1 MIQKIINI
9 LFKKRHFWR
18 NVGFDEL
25 SELYTSEFLRSLAMS
40 LIGIFVPIYLYKLGY
55 SLTDIFGMQVIWAAI
70 RPPLSYMAAKS
81 VAIFGPKHTMVL
93 ASIVQIVYLATLMSM
108 QSAQWPLALLAV
120 LGSLSYTLF
129 NIAIQVDFSK
139 VKHTEH
145 GGKELGFLTIFER
158 FGAAVGPLVGGAIAT
173 FVFPQA
179 TIFIAI
185 VVMALSLVPLFLT
198 AEPTRTNQFIT
209 LKGFPWKRH
218 KHDFIAATFFG
229 VENVVSIVVWP
240 LFISIV
246 LFTSNTYAIVG
257 LLTSV
262 GTAMALLTF
271 YLIGKLIDDKKGGL
285 LLKVGVFVNSI
296 MHILRIFVTTP
307 IQALLVSIVNEP
319 VTASYRMPFAKG
331 LYDAA
336 DSVTGYRIVYITL
349 FDSFRMFGLLIF
361 WSVAFVTSLFIH
373 DEKVLLQTL
382 FVYGA
387 ISSLGILTQRFA
399 ALR

>member
-145 GGKELGFLTIFER
+145 GGKELGFLTIFE
-158 FGAAVGPLVGGAIAT
+158 
-173 FVFPQA
+173 
-179 TIFIAI
+179 
-185 VVMALSLVPLFLT
+185 
-198 AEPTRTNQFIT
+198 
-209 LKGFPWKRH
+209 
-218 KHDFIAATFFG
+218 
-229 VENVVSIVVWP
+229 
-240 LFISIV
+240 
-246 LFTSNTYAIVG
+246 
-257 LLTSV
+257 
-262 GTAMALLTF
+262 
-271 YLIGKLIDDKKGGL
+271 
-285 LLKVGVFVNSI
+285 
-296 MHILRIFVTTP
+296 
-307 IQALLVSIVNEP
+307 
-319 VTASYRMPFAKG
+319 
-331 LYDAA
+331 
-336 DSVTGYRIVYITL
+336 
-349 FDSFRMFGLLIF
+349 
-361 WSVAFVTSLFIH
+361 
-373 DEKVLLQTL
+373 
-382 FVYGA
+382 
-387 ISSLGILTQRFA
+387 
-399 ALR
+399 